1 MGNSAGRIWEPMRV
15 FLLSIFLAASA
26 EAAAPPPP
34 ETNPLRAMANEL
46 RAEEKKVPGLLKGA
60 EARID
65 FADPSNPAVTER
77 TFVYFHGFS
86 ASPVESYPL
95 VENLARRQAANA
107 VFARFSGHGIEGP
120 DGMRGV
126 KLDAWIEDTRAAL
139 ARARKLGR
147 KVVVIATSTGAA
159 LALAELVESQ
169 AQIEAVVLQSPNFG
183 LRARLSE
190 LLLLPYPAA
199 WLLGAVV
206 FGPYRSFEPL
216 NPRQALWWSNRYPFP
231 VVIEMMRAV
240 ERARKASLEDLKVP
254 ALVLYSERDRVVSP
268 EKTREHFAR
277 FGSSRKEMR
286 EIMGAEND
294 HLLSGDVLSRSGTP
308 EVEKAILEFLG
319 K

>member
-1 MGNSAGRIWEPMRV
+1 MRV
-15 FLLSIFLAASA
+15 FLLSFFLAASA
-26 EAAAPPPP
+26 HAAAPPPP
-34 ETNPLRAMANEL
+34 ETNPLRAMAKGL
-46 RAEEKKVPGLLKGA
+46 QAEEKKVPGLLKGA

-65 FADPSNPAVTER
+65 FADPAKPAPTER
-77 TFVYFHGFS
+77 ALVYLHGFS

-95 VENLARRQAANA
+95 VENLGRRLAANTTF
-107 VFARFSGHGIEGP
+107 VRFTGHGIEGP

-126 KLDAWIEDTRAAL
+126 KLDLWIGDTRAAL
-139 ARARKLGR
+139 ERTRKLGR

-159 LALAELVESQ
+159 LALPELIENQ

-240 ERARKASLEDLKVP
+240 DRARKASLENLKVP
-254 ALVLYSERDRVVSP
+254 VLVLYSERDRVVSP

-294 HLLSGDVLSRSGTP
+294 HLLSGDTLSPSGTA

-319 K
+319 E